1 MTVCSFKLCCL
12 ISTSF
17 RLLVLQGVTNG
28 IYGSRKASLLHHE
41 DFMCKDEKRVDR
53 MIKASGGKKKINQ
66 LEARWLYEW
75 VGG

>member
-53 MIKASGGKKKINQ
+53 MIKASGGKKKQQ